1 MTTDVF
7 ARVATVTLLAIV
19 LSSWTIAGES
29 SPEDPRLEQSRE
41 IVREF
46 QGRLKGELMAAV
58 EAGGMAG
65 AIGVCSDVAPA
76 IAARLSREYGA
87 RVRRTS
93 LKVRNAANLPDDD
106 ERAVLE
112 RFEDER
118 DAAGEA
124 FEADADGRARYL
136 RAIPAQG
143 LCLGCH
149 GTEIPPAVIE
159 KLDQKYPHDQARGYV
174 QGDIRGA
181 FSILW
186 PAPEGPSGNE

>member
-1 MTTDVF
+1 MISNVF
-7 ARVATVTLLAIV
+7 ARIAAVAVPTFVFA
-19 LSSWTIAGES
+19 SQAIAGDS
-29 SPEDPRLEQSRE
+29 SPADPRLEQSRD

-46 QGRLKGELMAAV
+46 QEQLKGELMAAV
-58 EAGGMAG
+58 EEGGMAG
-65 AIGVCSDVAPA
+65 AISVCSDVAPA
-76 IAARLSREYGA
+76 IASRLSREHGA

-93 LKVRNAANLPDDD
+93 LKVRNALNLPDDY
-106 ERAVLE
+106 ERSVLE
-112 RFEDER
+112 RFEEKR
-118 DAAGEA
+118 DAAGEK
-124 FEADADGRARYL
+124 FDVQADGRARYL

-159 KLDQKYPHDQARGYV
+159 KLDQKYPHDRARGYV

-186 PAPEGPSGNE
+186 PAPEKRSAAE

>member
-1 MTTDVF
+1 MLDRRFVGP
-7 ARVATVTLLAIV
+7 VATALLLIV
-19 LSSWTIAGES
+19 SNVAGPAGAAE
-29 SPEDPRLEQSRE
+29 PDPRLEQSRE

-46 QGRLKGELMAAV
+46 QQRLKGELMAAV

-76 IAARLSREYGA
+76 IASELSRESGA

-93 LKVRNAANLPDDD
+93 SKVRNAANLPDEY

-112 RFEDER
+112 RFEAQR
-118 DAAGEA
+118 DAGGENFAVAG
-124 FEADADGRARYL
+124 DGRARYL

-149 GTEIPPAVIE
+149 GTEIPAAVIE
-159 KLDQKYPHDQARGYV
+159 KLDEKYPHDQARGYV
-174 QGDIRGA
+174 EGDIRGA

-186 PAPEGPSGNE
+186 PAAAEPSAND

>member
-1 MTTDVF
+1 MKTNAFV
-7 ARVATVTLLAIV
+7 RVAAVTLLPVILA
-19 LSSWTIAGES
+19 SQSIADDS
-29 SPEDPRLEQSRE
+29 SPSDPRLEQSRE

-46 QGRLKGELMAAV
+46 QGRLKSELMAAV
-58 EAGGMAG
+58 EEGGMAG

-76 IAARLSREYGA
+76 IASRLSREHGA

-93 LKVRNAANLPDDD
+93 SKVRNAVNLPDAY

-112 RFEDER
+112 RFEEER
-118 DAAGEA
+118 DPAGEK
-124 FEADADGRARYL
+124 FEVQDDGRARYL

-149 GTEIPPAVIE
+149 GTEIPPAVID
-159 KLDQKYPHDQARGYV
+159 KLEQKYPHDQARGYV

-186 PAPEGPSGNE
+186 PVAEEQSAPE